1 VLTCRLADGKA
12 HFGCSKPK
20 KAFKKLEKA
29 NIMIKK
35 QRTAKQKV
43 VNDKNLNNN
52 IQKFNLFTKGKS
64 KN

>member
-29 NIMIKK
+29 NCMIKK
-35 QRTAKQKV
+35 QRTAEARG
-43 VNDKNLNNN
+43 VNDKNLK
-52 IQKFNLFTKGKS
+52 I
-64 KN
+64 